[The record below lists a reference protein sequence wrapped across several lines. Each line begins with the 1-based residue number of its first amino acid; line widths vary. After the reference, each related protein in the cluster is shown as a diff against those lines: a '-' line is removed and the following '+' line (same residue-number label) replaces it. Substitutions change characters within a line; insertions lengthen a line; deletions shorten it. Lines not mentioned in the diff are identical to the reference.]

1 MVCFFYPSLN
11 KQSNE
16 IILTGDELKHFRA
29 LRLDKQ
35 EIVAVLNG
43 KGLAG
48 IGYVS
53 QITKNSFQVNIN
65 HFVLNFGE
73 LERNISI
80 AVGILDNKERFEFA
94 FEKAVELRVKD
105 FYPIISKFT
114 QKKEI
119 DTERLLR
126 KGISAI
132 KQTGRSILPTL
143 HPPIFLKDLAIKFK
157 NFDRVIV
164 ADLNGKKFKSNI
176 QWDNCLVVV
185 GPEGGFDRSEL
196 NVFKSYKNVELV
208 NIGEFKLRTE
218 TAVTIILG
226 ALLLK

>member
-35 EIVAVLNG
+35 EIVAVVNG

>member
-16 IILTGDELKHFRA
+16 IILTRDEFKHFRA

-35 EIVAVLNG
+35 EIVAVVNG

-48 IGYVS
+48 IGYVN

-73 LERNISI
+73 VERNISI

-94 FEKAVELRVKD
+94 FEKAVELRIKD
-105 FYPIISKFT
+105 FYPLISKFT

-119 DTERLLR
+119 DNERLLR

-132 KQTGRSILPTL
+132 KQTGRSILPIL
-143 HPPIFLKDLAIKFK
+143 HPPILLKDLAMKFK
-157 NFDRVIV
+157 NFERVIV
-164 ADLNGKKFKSNI
+164 ADLNGKKFKRNI

-185 GPEGGFDRSEL
+185 GPEGGFNESEL
-196 NVFKSYKNVELV
+196 NLFKSYKNVELV

-226 ALLLK
+226 FLLLK

>member
-16 IILTGDELKHFRA
+16 IILTGDEFKHFRA
-29 LRLDKQ
+29 LRLGKQ
-35 EIVAVLNG
+35 EIVVVVNG
-43 KGLAG
+43 EGLAG
-48 IGYVS
+48 IGYVN
-53 QITKNSFQVNIN
+53 QITRNSFQIHIN

-73 LERNISI
+73 VEHNISI

-94 FEKAVELRVKD
+94 FEKAVELRVKN
-105 FYPIISKFT
+105 FYPLISKFT

-132 KQTGRSILPTL
+132 KQTGRSILPKIYSPVL
-143 HPPIFLKDLAIKFK
+143 LKDLSKKFK
-157 NFDRVIV
+157 NFDRVLV
-164 ADLNGKKFKSNI
+164 ADLNGSKFKPNI
-176 QWDNCLVVV
+176 QWNNCLVVV
-185 GPEGGFDRSEL
+185 GPEGGFDEGEL
-196 NVFKSYKNVELV
+196 SIFKRYKNVELI

-226 ALLLK
+226 ALLLV

>member
-11 KQSNE
+11 KHSNE
-16 IILTGDELKHFRA
+16 IILTAEEFKHFRA

-35 EIVAVLNG
+35 EIVAVVNG

-48 IGYVS
+48 IGYVNK
-53 QITKNSFQVNIN
+53 IAKNSFQVNIN
-65 HFVLNFGE
+65 HFVVNFGE
-73 LERNISI
+73 VERNISV
-80 AVGILDNKERFEFA
+80 AVGILDNKERFEFSL
-94 FEKAVELRVKD
+94 EKAVELRVKD
-105 FYPIISKFT
+105 FYPLISKYT

-132 KQTGRSILPTL
+132 KQTGRSILPTI
-143 HPPIFLKDLAIKFK
+143 HPPILLKDLAKNFK

-164 ADLNGKKFKSNI
+164 ADLNGNKFKPNI
-176 QWDNCLVVV
+176 EWNNCLVIV
-185 GPEGGFDRSEL
+185 GPEGGFDESETKVL
-196 NVFKSYKNVELV
+196 KTSKNVELI

-226 ALLLK
+226 VILLT